1 MSELGGERVDD
12 PAVVSLN
19 DSEATDR
26 ELVGGKGAN
35 LARLATSGFPIPD
48 GFCVTTVAYQQLID
62 TPTRAAIASLS
73 EFEPTNSEAIADAG
87 ATLRRQIRA
96 LEFPDEVRNSIRRM
110 LTTDETSSTYAVR
123 SSATAEDLPE
133 ASFAGQ
139 QETFL
144 NVRGEDAVIDRVRA
158 CMASLFTDRAIAYR
172 AENGI
177 SHEDVSLA
185 VVVQQMVSPD
195 VSGVLFTADPITGNR
210 HISSVEACR
219 GLGEPLVSGEV
230 NADGIKV
237 DARTGEIL
245 SYEAGDQ
252 RIAVRP
258 QPSGGTE
265 TVELSSSDQSSPVL
279 TDEQVRALVEVGRDI
294 EALFDRPQDV
304 EWSLTDGDVTILQAR
319 PITSLFPLPSPTPD
333 DDHLHV
339 YISMGHGQSFAE
351 AMPPLVLDVWKSYV
365 QTMFTEYGFDPG
377 TQWAVEAGGR
387 IYIDVTSPLRFG
399 PMRKRFPERM
409 VRRTNR
415 WVPLSA
421 TFSTDGRG
429 VSA

>member
-1 MSELGGERVDD
+1 M
-12 PAVVSLN
+12 
-19 DSEATDR
+19 
-26 ELVGGKGAN
+26 
-35 LARLATSGFPIPD
+35 
-48 GFCVTTVAYQQLID
+48 
-62 TPTRAAIASLS
+62 ASLS

-210 HISSVEACR
+210 HISSV
-219 GLGEPLVSGEV
+219 
-230 NADGIKV
+230 
-237 DARTGEIL
+237 
-245 SYEAGDQ
+245 
-252 RIAVRP
+252 
-258 QPSGGTE
+258 
-265 TVELSSSDQSSPVL
+265 
-279 TDEQVRALVEVGRDI
+279 
-294 EALFDRPQDV
+294 
-304 EWSLTDGDVTILQAR
+304 
-319 PITSLFPLPSPTPD
+319 
-333 DDHLHV
+333 
-339 YISMGHGQSFAE
+339 
-351 AMPPLVLDVWKSYV
+351 
-365 QTMFTEYGFDPG
+365 
-377 TQWAVEAGGR
+377 
-387 IYIDVTSPLRFG
+387 
-399 PMRKRFPERM
+399 
-409 VRRTNR
+409 
-415 WVPLSA
+415 
-421 TFSTDGRG
+421 
-429 VSA
+429 